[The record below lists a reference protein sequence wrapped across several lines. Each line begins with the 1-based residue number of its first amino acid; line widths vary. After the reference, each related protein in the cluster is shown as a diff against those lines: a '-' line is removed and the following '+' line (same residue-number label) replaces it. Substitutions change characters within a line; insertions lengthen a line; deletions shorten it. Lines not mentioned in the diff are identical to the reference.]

1 MTSVPSAEPTV
12 RRGPSGFDVVVPS
25 TPRIVS
31 GVGTR
36 SRVPELLADLG
47 ATRTLLVTSPS
58 MAAAPVYREVVE
70 ALGGSL
76 VGRHETVRPHA
87 PMDDI
92 RVLDAMFKATRADSV
107 VSVGGASVID
117 TTKALVSLN
126 PDRRCLHL
134 TMPALFG
141 GAEVTP
147 FAGVTRNGEK
157 RRLAGPELI
166 PRVVVLDPAVPAALP
181 IALTT
186 TSLGNALSH
195 CVGGLFSVD
204 ANPFS
209 DALYLRAAALTAGA
223 AVGLGGQPSPDAF
236 RDAQSASVLAALLR
250 VRMGIGHALVH
261 AISPVLGCGHAA
273 THAIV
278 MRVVAHR
285 RRTTLDADRRHLL
298 VNALASS
305 AGTPA
310 ISADGDA
317 LVESLTRFLSTVR
330 IPLGLAGLGIPW
342 DQVESALPRI
352 DLAARRDLEEAGGG
366 ESWALEPILR
376 SIWSGDLSAGS
387 G

>member
-1 MTSVPSAEPTV
+1 MTSLPRTEPAV
-12 RRGPSGFDVVVPS
+12 RGPAGFDVVVPS

-31 GVGTR
+31 GVGTL

-47 ATRTLLVTSPS
+47 ATRALLVTSPS
-58 MAAAPVYREVVE
+58 MAAAPVYREVVA

-76 VGRHETVRPHA
+76 AGRHETVRPHA

-117 TTKALVSLN
+117 TTKALVSRN
-126 PDRRCLHL
+126 ADRRCLHV

-157 RRLAGPELI
+157 HRLAGPELI

-181 IALTT
+181 IALTS

-204 ANPFS
+204 ANPFT
-209 DALYLRAAALTAGA
+209 DALYLRAAELTAGSS
-223 AVGLGGQPSPDAF
+223 VGLRGQPNLDAF
-236 RDAQSASVLAALLR
+236 RDAQSASVLAGLLR

-261 AISPVLGCGHAA
+261 AISPVLGCSHAA

-285 RRTTLDADRRHLL
+285 RRAALDADRRRLL
-298 VNALASS
+298 VNALAGS

-310 ISADGDA
+310 ISADGDP
-317 LVESLTRFLSTVR
+317 LVESLTRFLRTVR
-330 IPLGLAGLGIPW
+330 IPLGLAGLGITW

-366 ESWALEPILR
+366 ESWALEQILR